1 MEIVM
6 RTSRAA
12 LLTGTAALALVG
24 LAGMVSAQTPESS
37 HGVHVLTVRLPNGQM
52 EQVRYTGAMPPTITL
67 APDVAP
73 SSYVLGSPFAM
84 LERMSADMDRQAA
97 ALFQA
102 LDTQPALGAERF
114 GPAQGAEGF
123 GPAQGAEG
131 FGIVPALAGPGV
143 CSRSVQITFMGN
155 GQAPHVVSRTAGDC
169 GPAGGSAVPAALP
182 NAPAPRHAP
191 DLVMAKAEN
200 PYHGLVQPVGDSQR

>member
-6 RTSRAA
+6 RTPRAA
-12 LLTGTAALALVG
+12 LLTGTAALVLVG

-37 HGVHVLTVRLPNGQM
+37 HEVHVLTVRLPNGQM
-52 EQVRYTGAMPPTITL
+52 EQVRYTGAVPPTITL

-73 SSYVLGSPFAM
+73 TSHVPGSPFAM

-102 LDTQPALGAERF
+102 LDTQPA
-114 GPAQGAEGF
+114 PGAEGF
-123 GPAQGAEG
+123 GPTEGAQG
-131 FGIVPALAGPGV
+131 FGVVPALAGPGV

-169 GPAGGSAVPAALP
+169 GPTGGSAVPAALP

-191 DLVMAKAEN
+191 DVVMAKAEN
-200 PYHGLVQPVGDSQR
+200 PYHGLVQPVGDWQR

>member
-6 RTSRAA
+6 RTP
-12 LLTGTAALALVG
+12 LLTGTAALVLVG
-24 LAGMVSAQTPESS
+24 LAGMALAQTPASPQ
-37 HGVHVLTVRLPNGQM
+37 GTHVLTVRLPNGQV
-52 EQVRYTGAMPPTITL
+52 EQVRYTGDVPPTVTL

-73 SSYVLGSPFAM
+73 TGYAPGSPFAM

-102 LDTQPALGAERF
+102 LDTIPAPGVERF
-114 GPAQGAEGF
+114 GPTLGT
-123 GPAQGAEG
+123 EG

-169 GPAGGSAVPAALP
+169 GPAGGSAAPAALP
-182 NAPAPRHAP
+182 NAPAPKRVP
-191 DLVMAKAEN
+191 DVVTAKAET
-200 PYHGLVQPVGDSQR
+200 PYHGLIQPVGDWQR

>member
-6 RTSRAA
+6 RTPRAA
-12 LLTGTAALALVG
+12 LLTGTAALVLVG
-24 LAGMVSAQTPESS
+24 LAGMASAQTPESP
-37 HGVHVLTVRLPNGQM
+37 HGTHVLTVRLPNGQV
-52 EQVRYTGAMPPTITL
+52 EQVRYTGDVPPTVTL

-73 SSYVLGSPFAM
+73 TAYVLGSPFAM

-102 LDTQPALGAERF
+102 LDTMPGS
-114 GPAQGAEGF
+114 GPGSGPGSEAEGF
-123 GPAQGAEG
+123 GL
-131 FGIVPALAGPGV
+131 VPVLAGPGV

-182 NAPAPRHAP
+182 NAPAAP
-191 DLVMAKAEN
+191 ARKPDVVMAKAEN
-200 PYHGLVQPVGDSQR
+200 PYHGLVQPVGDWQR